1 MSRPRGPS
9 SPPTYGAFESDER
22 TEGNNESEGLL
33 FVEPRELGEN
43 DPIFEEIISSST
55 SISTDV
61 QDGVRKIEA
70 ISRTWTQKSLIIA
83 YLGIFLMAFSTS
95 LEGQTVM
102 SLSPYA
108 TSSFSKHSLIST
120 VLVVQNVTN
129 AVIKPP
135 MAKIADVFG
144 RFEAFCIGVFIY
156 VLGYIQM
163 AASKNVQTYA
173 SAQIFYSAGS
183 TGLQI
188 LQQVFIADSSDLL
201 NRALFANLPDLPF
214 LITVWVGPMVA
225 SAILQ
230 NLTWRWGYGMWVV
243 ILPLAFL
250 PLALTLWLN
259 QRKAQKL
266 QLLQP
271 KPWKGKGLRSL
282 LRSTWYE
289 LDLFGLMLLSAALI
303 LILVPLTLASNAKD
317 TWQNGSIIAM
327 IVVGCICL
335 VALPFWETS
344 KRLAPHPLLS
354 LKLLKQRTALAG
366 CAFAFFYFMAFY
378 LSIQPY
384 LYSYLQVVQGQSVV
398 TAGRVTQTFSF
409 TSTIAAVVV
418 SFFIKYTGRYRS
430 FVTGG
435 CFVYIGGLILML
447 LFHKEGSSVLK
458 TLVIQTIVGLGG
470 GLVNV
475 PVQLGVQASASHQE
489 VAAATAMFLTALEMG
504 GAVGSAI
511 SGAVWT
517 SSIPKR
523 LRNYLPPES
532 REQADEIFG
541 KLTEALSY
549 PLGSPT
555 RIAINRA
562 YEETMGTLLTI
573 AVCVTIPLIPLSLL
587 MKDYHLDTMAQKVK
601 GKVIGHGDVEDDFI
615 ARTSSRS
622 SRSNSRP

>member
-1 MSRPRGPS
+1 MGPARRS
-9 SPPTYGAFESDER
+9 PSPPTYGAFESDDRIE
-22 TEGNNESEGLL
+22 NNETEGLL
-33 FVEPRELGEN
+33 FVEPRELGED
-43 DPIFEEIISSST
+43 DPILGEPISSST
-55 SISTDV
+55 SSSTEV
-61 QDGVRKIEA
+61 QEGVRKIEA

-83 YLGIFLMAFSTS
+83 YLGIFLMSTCTS

-144 RFEAFCIGVFIY
+144 RFEAFCISVLIY
-156 VLGYIQM
+156 ILGYVQM

-201 NRALFANLPDLPF
+201 NRALFASLPDLPF
-214 LITVWVGPMVA
+214 LVTVWVGPMIA
-225 SAILQ
+225 SFILRD
-230 NLTWRWGYGMWVV
+230 LTWRWGYGMWAVL
-243 ILPLAFL
+243 LPAAFL
-250 PLALTLWLN
+250 PLALSLWLN
-259 QRKAQKL
+259 QRKAQRL
-266 QLLQP
+266 QLLRP
-271 KPWKGKGLRSL
+271 KPWKGKGFRSL

-289 LDLFGLMLLSAALI
+289 LDLFGLILLSAALI
-303 LILVPLTLASNAKD
+303 LILVPLTLAANAKD
-317 TWQNGSIIAM
+317 TWHNPSIITM
-327 IVVGCICL
+327 IVAG
-335 VALPFWETS
+335 
-344 KRLAPHPLLS
+344 LA
-354 LKLLKQRTALAG
+354 
-366 CAFAFFYFMAFY
+366 FYF
-378 LSIQPY
+378 SVQPY

-398 TAGRVTQTFSF
+398 TAGRVTQTFAF
-409 TSTIAAVVV
+409 TSTIAAVAV
-418 SFFIKYTGRYRS
+418 SFFIKYSGRYRP

-447 LFHKEGSSVLK
+447 LTHKEGSTVTK
-458 TLVIQTIVGLGG
+458 TLIIQTIIGLGG

-504 GAVGSAI
+504 GAVGSAV

-517 SSIPKR
+517 SSVPKR

-532 REQADEIFG
+532 QKDAEEIFG
-541 KLTEALSY
+541 KLTKALSY
-549 PLGSPT
+549 PLGTPT

-587 MKDYHLDTMAQKVK
+587 MKDYRLDKMAQKAK
-601 GKVIGHGDVEDDFI
+601 GKVIGHSDVEDDFMTRS
-615 ARTSSRS
+615 ATNTRSNPRLSRPSSRQ
-622 SRSNSRP
+622 